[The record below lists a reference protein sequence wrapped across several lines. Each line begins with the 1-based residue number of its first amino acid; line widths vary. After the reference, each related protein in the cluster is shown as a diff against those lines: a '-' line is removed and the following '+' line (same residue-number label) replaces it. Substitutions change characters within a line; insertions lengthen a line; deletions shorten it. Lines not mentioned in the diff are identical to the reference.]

1 MSKIILGSDGLL
13 KLKKAGLLSA
23 LVDRHK
29 CLIPKAVYKETV
41 TQGKKELYEGAEQY
55 VLELISEGR
64 LSVSRGAEILNHS
77 VHEIYRLAK
86 KKNVEIGATEEQYE
100 KGKETAKKTIS

>member
-1 MSKIILGSDGLL
+1 MAKKPYPLRVPDNLLDLAEARSKEEKVDKST
-13 KLKKAGLLSA
+13 A
-23 LVDRHK
+23 LRQ
-29 CLIPKAVYKETV
+29 LM
-41 TQGKKELYEGAEQY
+41 YEGAEQY

-64 LSVSRGAEILNHS
+64 LSVSRGAEILNQS

-100 KGKETAKKTIS
+100 KGKETAEKTIS

>member
-1 MSKIILGSDGLL
+1 MAKKPYPLRVPDNLLDLAEARSKEE
-13 KLKKAGLLSA
+13 K
-23 LVDRHK
+23 VDRSTA
-29 CLIPKAVYKETV
+29 LR
-41 TQGKKELYEGAEQY
+41 QLMYEGAEQY

-64 LSVSRGAEILNHS
+64 LSVSRGAEILNQS

-100 KGKETAKKTIS
+100 KGKETAEETIS

>member
-1 MSKIILGSDGLL
+1 MAEARSKEEKVDKST
-13 KLKKAGLLSA
+13 A
-23 LVDRHK
+23 LRQ
-29 CLIPKAVYKETV
+29 LM
-41 TQGKKELYEGAEQY
+41 YEGAEQY

-64 LSVSRGAEILNHS
+64 LSVSRGAEILNQS

-100 KGKETAKKTIS
+100 KGKETGEKTIS

>member
-1 MSKIILGSDGLL
+1 MDLAEARSKEEKVDKST
-13 KLKKAGLLSA
+13 A
-23 LVDRHK
+23 LRQ
-29 CLIPKAVYKETV
+29 LM
-41 TQGKKELYEGAEQY
+41 YEGAEQY

-64 LSVSRGAEILNHS
+64 LSVSRGAEILNQS

-100 KGKETAKKTIS
+100 KGKETAEKTIS

>member
-1 MSKIILGSDGLL
+1 MAKKPYPLRVPDNLLDLAEARSKEE
-13 KLKKAGLLSA
+13 K
-23 LVDRHK
+23 VDRSTA
-29 CLIPKAVYKETV
+29 LR
-41 TQGKKELYEGAEQY
+41 QLMYEGAEQY

-64 LSVSRGAEILNHS
+64 LSVSRGAEILNQS

-100 KGKETAKKTIS
+100 KGKETAEKTIS